1 MYNEY
6 FQYGQRV
13 NTSGY
18 GADSSLRPTPFRLDA
33 PRPQPEPAYS
43 SSSNAIIIQ
52 KIEALFPILEEM
64 AGQND
69 VRANHIIGKLLGLK
83 EGLDAAFGDVE
94 NEIDQ
99 TENENANL
107 KNKLRKA

>member
-1 MYNEY
+1 MYNEH

-43 SSSNAIIIQ
+43 SSSNVIIIQ

-64 AGQND
+64 AGQN
-69 VRANHIIGKLLGLK
+69 NNIYGKCQFAQRYTQLI
-83 EGLDAAFGDVE
+83 
-94 NEIDQ
+94 NPID
-99 TENENANL
+99 TG
-107 KNKLRKA
+107 